1 MSDKKGFWS
10 RVGKRLY
17 DMLSSDNSDTLSNA
31 RVQSFVLFCVGLIL
45 LILHFCGIGS
55 NADVAY
61 TMVGIG
67 TAEGTIKS
75 VSSVITHKEDSE
87 K

>member
-1 MSDKKGFWS
+1 MAEKTGFWHK
-10 RVGKRLY
+10 VGKRLY
-17 DMLSSDNSDTLSNA
+17 DMLSSDNSDTLSNV

-45 LILHFCGIGS
+45 LILNYCGIGT
-55 NADVAY
+55 NVDVAY

-67 TAEGTIKS
+67 CTEGTIKS
-75 VSSVITHKEDSE
+75 VASVVTAKD

>member
-1 MSDKKGFWS
+1 MADKQGFWH

-31 RVQSFVLFCVGLIL
+31 RVQSFVLFCVGLVL
-45 LILHFCGIGS
+45 LILNYCGVGA
-55 NADVAY
+55 NVDVAY

-75 VSSVITHKEDSE
+75 VSSVMTHKED
-87 K
+87 